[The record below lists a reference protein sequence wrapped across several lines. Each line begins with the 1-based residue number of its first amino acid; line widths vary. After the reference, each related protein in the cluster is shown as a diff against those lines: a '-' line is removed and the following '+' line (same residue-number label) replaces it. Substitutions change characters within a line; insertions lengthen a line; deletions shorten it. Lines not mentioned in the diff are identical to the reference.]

1 VEWQMGGCGQPIT
14 VPLRYSFLIIL
25 FPWSRTVSLAV
36 VRKYH
41 LWCLEHLLHFLY
53 LVSCRLFLTLLFP
66 SLLLAQHFL
75 PFLKY
80 ISQRCCHL
88 GSWAQSCSTV
98 GRLEP
103 AVSNMRHLQPCLR
116 GVCSYHCQHLGSCTQ
131 HTCKC
136 KIAL

>member
-1 VEWQMGGCGQPIT
+1 MANGRLWSAHNCSST
-14 VPLRYSFLIIL
+14 LFLSHHTFPLVQNGL
-25 FPWSRTVSLAV
+25 FSSGKEIPS
-36 VRKYH
+36 
-41 LWCLEHLLHFLY
+41 
-53 LVSCRLFLTLLFP
+53 LVSGTPPPFSLPCFLQAISHSFLFP
-66 SLLLAQHFL
+66 SLLLTQHFL

-88 GSWAQSCSTV
+88 GRWAQSCSTV